1 LFIKNQEESSMKN
14 QAILTP
20 VRDAHRFDEN
30 ALKDYLSANLPGF
43 QRPLKVDQFE
53 GGQSNPTFLL
63 TGGELKF
70 VLRKKPPGKL
80 LPSAHQVEREYR
92 VMKALGKTDVP
103 VPKMLHLC
111 EDDTLIGT
119 PFFVMEYVPG
129 RVLGDLTLPEMKP
142 QERRAVYSDMIRVL
156 ATLHAVNYVELGLEN
171 YGKPGNYFSRQIG
184 RWSKQ
189 YIAAKTDEIDSME
202 KLMQFLPANVPE
214 DDTSCIVHGDFRMEN
229 MLFHPTEPRVVA
241 LLDWEL
247 STLGHPLGD
256 LGYSC
261 MPYHGGVAGKLSLD
275 GKVGPQTGIPT
286 KEEFVA
292 EYCRHTGREHIPN
305 LNFYLAFSFF
315 RLASILQGV
324 YKRGIIGI
332 ASSSEA
338 LERGG
343 LAREVADVA
352 WSLIEKEG

>member
-1 LFIKNQEESSMKN
+1 MKN
-14 QAILTP
+14 QAVLTP
-20 VRDAHRFDEN
+20 VREAHRFDEN
-30 ALKDYLSANLPGF
+30 ILSEYLTANLPGF
-43 QRPLKVDQFE
+43 QSPLTVDQFE
-53 GGQSNPTFLL
+53 GGQSNPTFFL
-63 TGGELKF
+63 TSDELKF

-92 VMKALGKTDVP
+92 VMKALEKTSVP
-103 VPKMLHLC
+103 VPKMLLLC
-111 EDDTLIGT
+111 EDDTIIGT

-129 RVLGDLTLPEMKP
+129 RVLADLALPDMKP
-142 QERRAVYSDMIRVL
+142 EERQAVYSDMIRVL
-156 ATLHAVNYVELGLEN
+156 AALHAVNYIELGLDN

-189 YIAAKTDEIDSME
+189 YVAAKTEEIDSME
-202 KLMQFLPANVPE
+202 KLMQYLPENVPA

-229 MLFHPTEPRVVA
+229 MLFHSTEPRVVA

-275 GKVGPQTGIPT
+275 GKVGPRTGIPT
-286 KEEFVA
+286 EAEFVA
-292 EYCRHTGREHIPN
+292 EYCRYSGREHIPN
-305 LNFYLAFSFF
+305 WNFYLAFSFF

-324 YKRGIIGI
+324 YKRGIMGI

-338 LERGG
+338 LERGSF
-343 LAREVADVA
+343 AREVADTA
-352 WSLIEKEG
+352 WSLIEAGD

>member
-1 LFIKNQEESSMKN
+1 MKN

-20 VRDAHRFDEN
+20 VREAHRFDEKS
-30 ALKDYLSANLPGF
+30 LSDYLKKNLDGF
-43 QRPLKVDQFE
+43 GKTLLVEQFE

-63 TGGELKF
+63 KSDEIKY

-92 VMKALGKTDVP
+92 VMQALENTDVP
-103 VPKMLHLC
+103 VPKMLLLC
-111 EDDTLIGT
+111 EDDAIIGT

-129 RVLGDLTLPEMKP
+129 RVLADLTLPDMNP
-142 QERRAVYSDMIRVL
+142 QERRHIYSDMIRVL
-156 ATLHAVNYVELGLEN
+156 AALHTVNYAALGLESF
-171 YGKPGNYFSRQIG
+171 GKPGNYFSRQIG

-189 YIAAKTDEIDSME
+189 YVAAKTDEIDSME
-202 KLMQFLPANVPE
+202 KLMQYLPENVPA

-229 MLFHPTEPRVVA
+229 MLFHPTQPRVVA

-247 STLGHPLGD
+247 STIGHPLGD

-261 MPYHGGVAGKLSLD
+261 MPFYGGVAGKLSLD
-275 GKVGPQTGIPT
+275 GQVGPHTGIPT
-286 KEEFVA
+286 ESEFVK

-305 LNFYLAFSFF
+305 WNFYLAFSFF

-324 YKRGIIGI
+324 YKRGIMGI

-338 LERGG
+338 LERGS
-343 LAREVADVA
+343 LAREVADIA
-352 WSLIEKEG
+352 WSLIEKKA

>member
-1 LFIKNQEESSMKN
+1 MKN

-20 VRDAHRFDEN
+20 IREAHRFDEK
-30 ALKDYLSANLPGF
+30 ALADYLTANLEGF
-43 QRPLKVDQFE
+43 RAPLEVEQFE

-63 TGGELKF
+63 NGDGLKS

-80 LPSAHQVEREYR
+80 LPSAHQVEREHR
-92 VMKALGKTDVP
+92 VMQALEKSGVP
-103 VPKMLHLC
+103 VPKMLLLC
-111 EDDTLIGT
+111 EDATIIGT

-129 RVLGDLTLPEMKP
+129 RVLGDLTLPDMES
-142 QERRAVYSDMIRVL
+142 QERRAVYFDMIRVL
-156 ATLHAVNYVELGLEN
+156 AALHSVNYAELGLEN

-189 YIAAKTDEIDSME
+189 YVAARTDKIESME
-202 KLMQFLPANVPE
+202 KLMQYLPENVPT
-214 DDTSCIVHGDFRMEN
+214 DDASCIVHGDFRMEN

-261 MPYHGGVAGKLSLD
+261 MPYHGGVAGKLSLA
-275 GKVGPQTGIPT
+275 GHAGPQTGIPT
-286 KEEFVA
+286 ESEFVA
-292 EYCRHTGREHIPN
+292 EYCRHTGREQIPN
-305 LNFYLAFSFF
+305 WNFYLAFSFF

-324 YKRGIIGI
+324 YKRGIMGI

-338 LERGG
+338 LERGS
-343 LAREVADVA
+343 LAREIADVA
-352 WSLIEKEG
+352 WSLMEKV

>member
-1 LFIKNQEESSMKN
+1 MKN

-20 VRDAHRFDEN
+20 VREAHRFNEK
-30 ALKDYLSANLPGF
+30 ALSNYLTTHLEGF
-43 QRPLKVDQFE
+43 KTPLEVEQFE

-63 TGGELKF
+63 DSDGTKY

-80 LPSAHQVEREYR
+80 LPSAHQVERECR
-92 VMKALGKTDVP
+92 VMKALETSEVP
-103 VPKMLHLC
+103 VPKMLLLC
-111 EDDTLIGT
+111 EDDAIIGT

-129 RVLGDLTLPEMKP
+129 RVLGDLTLPDMKP
-142 QERRAVYSDMIRVL
+142 QERQAIYFDMIRVL
-156 ATLHAVNYVELGLEN
+156 AALHSVNFKDLGLED

-189 YIAAKTDEIDSME
+189 YVAAKTDEIDSME
-202 KLMQFLPANVPE
+202 KLMHYLPENVPA

-261 MPYHGGVAGKLSLD
+261 MPYHGGVAGKFSLE

-286 KEEFVA
+286 EEEFVA
-292 EYCRHTGREHIPN
+292 EYCRHTGREQIPN
-305 LNFYLAFSFF
+305 WNFYLAFSFF

-324 YKRGIIGI
+324 YKRGIMGT
-332 ASSSEA
+332 ASSTEA
-338 LERGG
+338 LERGS
-343 LAREVADVA
+343 LAREIADVA
-352 WSLIEKEG
+352 WSLVERTK

>member
-1 LFIKNQEESSMKN
+1 MKN

-30 ALKDYLSANLPGF
+30 VLSEYLTANLEGF
-43 QRPLKVDQFE
+43 KSPLRVEQFG

-63 TGGELKF
+63 DAGGRKY

-92 VMKALGKTDVP
+92 VMQALEKTSVP
-103 VPKMLHLC
+103 VPKMFLLC
-111 EDDTLIGT
+111 DDDTVIGT

-129 RVLGDLTLPEMKP
+129 RVLGDLALPDMQP
-142 QERRAVYSDMIRVL
+142 QECRAVYSDMIRVL
-156 ATLHAVNYVELGLEN
+156 AALHAVKHVELGLED

-189 YIAAKTDEIDSME
+189 YVAAKTEEIDSMAE
-202 KLMQFLPANVPE
+202 LMRYLPANVPE
-214 DDTSCIVHGDFRMEN
+214 DDTNCIVHGDFRMEN
-229 MLFHPTEPRVVA
+229 MLFHPTEPKVVA

-261 MPYHGGVAGKLSLD
+261 MPYHGGIAGKLSLD
-275 GKVGPQTGIPT
+275 GKVGPRTGIPT
-286 KEEFVA
+286 ESEFVE
-292 EYCRHTGREHIPN
+292 EYCRYTGRESIPN
-305 LNFYLAFSFF
+305 WNFYLAFSFF

-324 YKRGIIGI
+324 YKRGIMGI
-332 ASSSEA
+332 ASSDQA
-338 LERGG
+338 LERGSFT
-343 LAREVADVA
+343 REIADVA
-352 WSLIEKEG
+352 WSLIESAK

>member
-1 LFIKNQEESSMKN
+1 MKN
-14 QAILTP
+14 QAKLTP
-20 VRDAHRFDEN
+20 VREAHRFDEK
-30 ALKDYLSANLPGF
+30 ALSDYLKASLQGF
-43 QRPLKVDQFE
+43 EAPLKVEQFE

-63 TGGELKF
+63 HSGDLKY
-70 VLRKKPPGKL
+70 VLRKKPPGPL

-92 VMKALGKTDVP
+92 VMQALEKTSVP

-111 EDDTLIGT
+111 AQDTVIGT
-119 PFFVMEYVPG
+119 PFFVMEYMPG
-129 RVLGDLTLPEMKP
+129 RVLADLTLPDMKP
-142 QERRAVYSDMIRVL
+142 QERRAIYSDMIRVL
-156 ATLHAVNYVELGLEN
+156 AALHSVNYVELGLED

-189 YIAAKTDEIDSME
+189 YVAAKTDEIDSME
-202 KLMQFLPANVPE
+202 KLMQYLPANVPE

-261 MPYHGGVAGKLSLD
+261 MPYHGGVAGKLSLE

-286 KEEFVA
+286 QAEFVA
-292 EYCRHTGREHIPN
+292 EYCRHTGRKQIPK

-338 LERGG
+338 LERGS

-352 WSLIEKEG
+352 WSLIEKTE

>member
-1 LFIKNQEESSMKN
+1 MKN

-20 VRDAHRFDEN
+20 VRDAHLFDEK
-30 ALKDYLSANLPGF
+30 ALSDYLTANLQGF
-43 QRPLKVDQFE
+43 STPLKVEQFE

-63 TGGELKF
+63 HSAGLKY

-92 VMKALGKTDVP
+92 IMKALEKTAVP

-119 PFFVMEYVPG
+119 PFFVMQYVPG
-129 RVLGDLTLPEMKP
+129 RVLGDLTLPEMNS

-156 ATLHAVNYVELGLEN
+156 AALHAVNYVELGLET

-189 YIAAKTDEIDSME
+189 YVAAKTDEIISME
-202 KLMQFLPANVPE
+202 KLMQYLPANVPE

-229 MLFHPTEPRVVA
+229 MLFHPTEPKVVA

-286 KEEFVA
+286 EAEFVA
-292 EYCRHTGREHIPN
+292 EYCRHTGREQIPN

-338 LERGG
+338 LERGS
-343 LAREVADVA
+343 LASQVADVA
-352 WSLIEKEG
+352 WSLIERTE